1 MPDPIWKLDNVSLL
15 SGRTARLSE
24 IGLSIQSGITAVL
37 GASGAGKSS
46 LLSLLAGFEKPVSG
60 ALDFSPQ
67 PGAGQLPLFWS
78 PQDHGLWPK
87 LTAREHLAAVRPDA
101 PQIERSVDEWL
112 TLLRLDAVADAL
124 QHRLSQGERSRLSLG
139 RALVSEAAC
148 LVLDEPLAHVDP
160 IHCRSYLDLIADH
173 AKSVGGTIVFSTHD
187 PASVLRIA
195 EHAVCLSETRCVF
208 SGPVNELYFNPPTEE
223 AAWLLGPANWIAK
236 EDGWLRAAIDG
247 DPPVCVR
254 PHELV
259 VVDCPESAISSIELV
274 DAQGTGDLHELTL
287 QDGFGRAIVLLT
299 TGRRLN
305 LLPGSHF
312 RFQFV
317 PGNKWVSVIATGD
330 GSRAATQIGPGAVN
344 PGEQ

>member
-1 MPDPIWKLDNVSLL
+1 MTDPIWKLDNVSLL

-24 IGLSIQSGITAVL
+24 VGLSIQSGITAVL

-46 LLSLLAGFEKPVSG
+46 LLSLLAGFEKPTSG
-60 ALDFSPQ
+60 SLEFSPQ

-112 TLLRLDAVADAL
+112 ALLRLDAVADAL
-124 QHRLSQGERSRLSLG
+124 PHCLSQGERSRLSLG

-173 AKSVGGTIVFSTHD
+173 AKSLGGTIVFSTHD

-195 EHAVCLSETRCVF
+195 EHVVCLSETRCVF
-208 SGPVNELYFNPPTEE
+208 SGSINELYFNPPTEE
-223 AAWLLGPANWIAK
+223 TAWLLGPANWIAE

-247 DPPVCVR
+247 APPVCVR
-254 PHELV
+254 PQEFV
-259 VVDCPESAISSIELV
+259 VFDLSESATGASTGSLELISERDTGELR
-274 DAQGTGDLHELTL
+274 ELTVR
-287 QDGFGRAIVLLT
+287 DSSDTAAVVLT
-299 TGRRLN
+299 THRPLSAS
-305 LLPGSHF
+305 PGS
-312 RFQFV
+312 RIQLQFLPDV
-317 PGNKWVSVIATGD
+317 LRES
-330 GSRAATQIGPGAVN
+330 AASTRESCGAA
-344 PGEQ
+344 EQFG